1 MSTKHPL
8 SAPVLVLLLFS
19 LTLLPSC
26 QQESAPEAEFVS
38 LFNGRDLS
46 GWLGDPRLWTVV
58 DGVIVGS
65 TEQVKLTHNSF
76 LSTRI
81 SYSDFVLR
89 VSVKLLNGNSGIQFR
104 SEQFPDYVVKGYQA
118 DVAVEKYFGMLYDEG
133 GRGIM
138 EYWKSMTP
146 EGQADINS
154 AAHLDDWN
162 LYEIHSQG
170 DQIKMIL
177 NGRVVCEIED
187 PEGAGEGIIALQL
200 HTGDPMQVMFKDIE
214 VKDLSE
220 EESKRPNPQKRPYAL
235 RHRFTALEGF
245 EVEAVASDDLLGS
258 VVNLSFDHLGRPV
271 VALEHGGIHILVDGD
286 GDGDYD
292 TMKEFS
298 SEVRTAHG
306 MHFLGPG
313 DLLVN
318 SKGPQKTGLYRLRD
332 LDGDDRADEVKLIAA
347 SRGQI
352 GEHGPHAIRTGID
365 GSLYIMYGN
374 HSFPDVSVDPL
385 SPSRGLKEDHLLAR
399 YLDPRGHANTIWA
412 PAGTLH
418 RLELEKNQWSQV
430 NGGFRNAF
438 DFDIDEQGEIFTFDS
453 DMEWD
458 FGLPWYRPIRV
469 LHCTPGA
476 DYGWRTGS
484 GKFPES
490 YPDTL
495 PGTEGLGRG
504 SPVGIAFYH
513 HNTYP
518 EKYQGALFL
527 GDWSRGRILVS
538 FPKEEGS
545 SFSSSSLDFVQGH
558 PLNVTDLDIG
568 PDGFL
573 YFATGGRSTTGGL
586 YRVTWK
592 GTAQNSS
599 RDKTTGL
606 AAALEQPMHRSAWG
620 RHRISS
626 ARETL
631 GAAWETELLRVVRDK
646 QAAPRIRVR
655 ALELLQVMGPR
666 PDVELLGSLATDES
680 SQARAASVLLLGT
693 HALKHTYSILL
704 QSLEDSEPL
713 VVRRACEALLR
724 SGLGN
729 DTQIGQL
736 DLLATGLFNLLDQ
749 PDRFLRYAARLAL
762 QRLPRDSWASMVLGD
777 SIKKHPHR
785 ALEGLLAL
793 IHTQTTRN
801 QADSI
806 FGKLLEYSASLPG
819 EDLLPTYLRVCQL
832 ALIRDP
838 AAGQDH
844 RAPFISKVGPRL
856 LSRYPSKKHLLNRE
870 LEAILAY
877 MQPEGSIEAML
888 DELRP
893 ERSQEDEINT
903 VYALREIRKGWN
915 PKLRKQLVDWF
926 DRGREIAGVHPSPN
940 ASMVGFIE
948 NLWQDTLALLEPEE
962 RRQAEDRK
970 ERYLA
975 EQARRAQELMAEV
988 DSEKAEERNP
998 LSQMSFEEL
1007 NGYFEFSPMSYEQ
1020 GDVDKG
1026 RIVFRRAKC
1035 ANCHVFGNEG
1045 RGGGPD
1051 LSTAVKRFRRGEIL
1065 ESIMY
1070 PSRVISDQYTGV
1082 VVDLKNNETVTG
1094 MVAGESDSS
1103 LILITANGERI
1114 ELDKEDIVENR
1125 VSQVSI
1131 MPEDLLD
1138 TMGLSDLVDL
1148 FAFLERGSAL

>member
-1 MSTKHPL
+1 MSTKPPL

-19 LTLLPSC
+19 ISVLPSC
-26 QQESAPEAEFVS
+26 QQTPVPEPEFVS
-38 LFNGRDLS
+38 LLNGRDLA
-46 GWLGDPRLWTVV
+46 GWIGDPRLWEVA

-76 LSTRI
+76 LSTRT

-89 VSVKLLNGNSGIQFR
+89 VSVKLRNGNSGIQFR
-104 SEQFPDYVVKGYQA
+104 GEQFPDYVVKGYQA
-118 DVAVEKYFGMLYDEG
+118 DVAVETYFGMLYDEG

-138 EYWKSMTP
+138 EYWKRMTP
-146 EGQADINS
+146 QEQTHINS
-154 AAHLDDWN
+154 AARLDDWN
-162 LYEIHSQG
+162 LYEIRCQG
-170 DQIKMIL
+170 DHIKMIL
-177 NGRVVCEIED
+177 NGQVVCEIED
-187 PEGAGEGIIALQL
+187 PEGASEGIIALQL
-200 HTGDPMQVMFKDIE
+200 HVGDPMKVMFKDIE
-214 VKDLSE
+214 IKDLSE
-220 EESKRPNPQKRPYAL
+220 DESEKRKPRERAYELQ
-235 RHRFTALEGF
+235 HRFTVLEGF

-271 VALEHGGIHILVDGD
+271 VALEHGGIQILIDGD
-286 GDGDYD
+286 GDGSYD
-292 TMKEFS
+292 AMEEFS
-298 SEVRTAHG
+298 SEVQTAHG
-306 MHFLGPG
+306 MHYLGPG

-318 SKGPQKTGLYRLRD
+318 SKGPQKTGLYRLTD
-332 LDGDDRADEVKLIAA
+332 LDGDDQADEVKLIAA

-365 GSLYIMYGN
+365 GSLYVMYGN
-374 HSFPDVSVDPL
+374 HSFPDVSIDPL
-385 SPSRGLKEDHLLAR
+385 SPSRGLQEDHLLDR
-399 YLDPRGHANTIWA
+399 YLDPRGHANTVWA
-412 PAGTLH
+412 PAGTLN
-418 RLELEKNQWSQV
+418 RLDLDQNQWSQV

-495 PGTEGLGRG
+495 PGIESLGRG

-518 EKYQGALFL
+518 EKYRGALFL

-538 FPKEEGS
+538 FPKEKGA
-545 SFSSSSLDFVQGH
+545 SFSSSSIDFVQGH

-592 GTAQNSS
+592 GTDRNSP

-620 RHRISS
+620 RHRISGV
-626 ARETL
+626 REKL
-631 GAAWETELLRVVRDK
+631 GAAWGTELLKVVSDK
-646 QAAPRIRVR
+646 QAAPRTRLR

-666 PDVELLGSLATDES
+666 PDVELLRSLATDES
-680 SQARAASVLLLGT
+680 PEARAASVLLLGT

-704 QSLEDSEPL
+704 QSLQDGDPL
-713 VVRRACEALLR
+713 VLRRACEALLR
-724 SGLGN
+724 SGLRN
-729 DTQIGQL
+729 DTQIEQE
-736 DLLATGLFNLLDQ
+736 DLLLTRLFALLDQ
-749 PDRFLRYAARLAL
+749 PDRFVRYAARLAL
-762 QRLPRDSWASMVLGD
+762 QRLPRDSWAPMVLGD
-777 SIKKHPHR
+777 SIKQHPHR

-793 IHTQTTRN
+793 VHTQTTRDD
-801 QADSI
+801 ADSI
-806 FGKLLEYSASLPG
+806 FGKLLEYSDSLP
-819 EDLLPTYLRVCQL
+819 DDALLHSYLRVCQL
-832 ALIRDP
+832 ALVRDP
-838 AAGQDH
+838 VVGKDH
-844 RAPFISKVGPRL
+844 RVPFISKVGPRL
-856 LSRYPSKKHLLNRE
+856 LNRYPSKKHLLDRE
-870 LEAILAY
+870 LEFLLAY
-877 MQPEGSIEAML
+877 MQPEGSIQALL
-888 DELRP
+888 DQLQP
-893 ERSQEDEINT
+893 GRSQEDEIST
-903 VYALREIRKGWN
+903 VYALREIRNGWN
-915 PKLRKQLVDWF
+915 PQLRERLVDWF
-926 DRGREIAGVHPSPN
+926 ERGREIAGA

-948 NLWQDTLALLEPEE
+948 NLWQDTLALLEPDE
-962 RRQAEDRK
+962 RRRAEDGK

-975 EQARRAQELMAEV
+975 EQAQRARELMAEV
-988 DSEKAEERNP
+988 NSEKVEEHNP

-1007 NGYFEFSPMSYEQ
+1007 NGYFEFSPMSYED
-1020 GDVDKG
+1020 GDVDRG

-1082 VVDLKNNETVTG
+1082 VVDLKKNETVTG
-1094 MVAGESDSS
+1094 MVAGESEIS

-1114 ELDKEDIVENR
+1114 KLDKKDILEKR
-1125 VSQVSI
+1125 VSQLSI

-1138 TMGLSDLVDL
+1138 TMGLTDLVDL

>member
-1 MSTKHPL
+1 MPTKHPL
-8 SAPVLVLLLFS
+8 CAPVLVLLLFS
-19 LTLLPSC
+19 LILLSSC
-26 QQESAPEAEFVS
+26 QQESGPEPEFVS

-65 TEQVKLTHNSF
+65 TEQVKFTHNSF
-76 LSTRI
+76 LSTRT

-89 VSVKLLNGNSGIQFR
+89 ASVRLLNGNSGIQFR
-104 SEQFPDYVVKGYQA
+104 GEQFPDYVVKGYQA

-138 EYWKSMTP
+138 EYWKRMTP
-146 EGQADINS
+146 QEQADINS
-154 AAHLDDWN
+154 AARLDDWN
-162 LYEIHSQG
+162 LYEIHCQG
-170 DQIKMIL
+170 NLIKMIL
-177 NGRVVCEIED
+177 NGQVVCEIED
-187 PEGAGEGIIALQL
+187 PEGASEGIIALQL
-200 HTGDPMQVMFKDIE
+200 HRGDPMQVMFKDIE
-214 VKDLSE
+214 VKDLGGD
-220 EESKRPNPQKRPYAL
+220 ESKRRKPRERAYAL
-235 RHRFTALEGF
+235 QHRFTALEGF
-245 EVEAVASDDLLGS
+245 EVEAVVTEDLLES

-271 VALEHGGIHILVDGD
+271 VAFEHGGIHTLTDDNGD
-286 GDGDYD
+286 GEYE
-292 TMKEFS
+292 TTHNFS
-298 SEVRTAHG
+298 SEVQTAHG
-306 MHFLGPG
+306 MHYLGKG

-318 SKGPQKTGLYRLRD
+318 SKGPQGPGLYRLTD
-332 LDGDDRADEVKLIAA
+332 LDGDDQADEVKLIAA
-347 SRGQI
+347 SRGKI
-352 GEHGPHAIRTGID
+352 GEHGPHAIRTGFD
-365 GSLYIMYGN
+365 ASLYVMYGN
-374 HSFPDVSVDPL
+374 HSFPKVSVDSL
-385 SPSRGLKEDHLLAR
+385 SPSRGLKEDHLLER

-418 RLELEKNQWSQV
+418 RLELEQNQWSQI

-484 GKFPES
+484 GKFPEH

-495 PGTEGLGRG
+495 PGIEGLGRG

-527 GDWSRGRILVS
+527 GDWSRGRIRVS
-538 FPKEEGS
+538 FPKKKGAS
-545 SFSSSSLDFVQGH
+545 YSSSSIDFVQGR

-586 YRVTWK
+586 YRVVWK
-592 GTAQNSS
+592 GTDQNSS
-599 RDKTTGL
+599 RKETTGL

-626 ARETL
+626 AREKL
-631 GAAWETELLRVVRDK
+631 GATWETELLKVVREK

-666 PDVELLGSLATDES
+666 PEMELLSSLATDES
-680 SQARAASVLLLGT
+680 PEARAASVLLLGT
-693 HALKHTYSILL
+693 HSLKQTYSILL
-704 QSLEDSEPL
+704 QGLEDSEPL

-724 SGLGN
+724 SGLGAH
-729 DTQIGQL
+729 TQIEQV
-736 DLLATGLFNLLDQ
+736 DLLTTRLFDLLDR
-749 PDRFLRYAARLAL
+749 PDRFVRYAARLAL
-762 QRLPRDSWASMVLGD
+762 QRLPRGSWAPMVLAD

-793 IHTQTTRN
+793 VHTQSTR
-801 QADSI
+801 AESDSI
-806 FGKLLEYSASLPG
+806 FGKLLEYSGSLP
-819 EDLLPTYLRVCQL
+819 DDALLHSYLRVCQL

-844 RAPFISKVGPRL
+844 RAPFISRVGPRL
-856 LSRYPSKKHLLNRE
+856 LSRYPSKKHLLDRE
-870 LEAILAY
+870 LELLLAY
-877 MQPEGSIEAML
+877 MRPPGSIEAML
-888 DELRP
+888 DQLHP
-893 ERSQEDEINT
+893 GRSQEDEIST
-903 VYALREIRKGWN
+903 VYALREIRKGWTAQ
-915 PKLRKQLVDWF
+915 LRERLVDWF
-926 DRGREIAGVHPSPN
+926 DRGREIAGA
-940 ASMVGFIE
+940 ASMAGFIE

-962 RRQAEDRK
+962 RRQAENRK

-988 DSEKAEERNP
+988 NSEKVEERNP

-1020 GDVDKG
+1020 GDVGKG

-1035 ANCHVFGNEG
+1035 ANCHVFGTEG

-1070 PSRVISDQYTGV
+1070 PSRVISDQYTAV
-1082 VVDLKNNETVTG
+1082 VVDLKNNETLTG
-1094 MVAGESDSS
+1094 MVAGESDAS

-1114 ELDKEDIVENR
+1114 ELDKTNIVENR
-1125 VSQVSI
+1125 LSQVSI

>member
-1 MSTKHPL
+1 MPSKVAHL
-8 SAPVLVLLLFS
+8 LVLLFFS
-19 LTLLPSC
+19 VTFLPSC
-26 QQESAPEAEFVS
+26 QQESGPKAEFVS

-58 DGVIVGS
+58 DGVMVGS

-76 LSTRI
+76 LSTRT

-89 VSVKLLNGNSGIQFR
+89 VSVKLRNGNSGIQFR
-104 SEQFPDYVVKGYQA
+104 GEQFPNYVVKGYQA

-133 GRGIM
+133 RRGIM
-138 EYWKSMTP
+138 EYWKHLTP
-146 EGQADINS
+146 EEQADINS
-154 AAHLDDWN
+154 AARLDDWN
-162 LYEIHSQG
+162 LYEIHCQG
-170 DQIKMIL
+170 DLIKMIL
-177 NGRVVCEIED
+177 NGQVVCEIED
-187 PEGAGEGIIALQL
+187 PEGVGEGIIALQL

-214 VKDLSE
+214 VKDLGDG
-220 EESKRPNPQKRPYAL
+220 ESKRKPRERAYAL
-235 RHRFTALEGF
+235 KHRFTVLEDF
-245 EVEAVASDDLLGS
+245 EVEVVASDDLLGS

-271 VALEHGGIHILVDGD
+271 VALEHGGIHILVDDD
-286 GDGDYD
+286 GDGQYD
-292 TMKEFS
+292 SMKEFS
-298 SEVRTAHG
+298 SEVQTAHG
-306 MHFLGPG
+306 MHYLGPG

-318 SKGPQKTGLYRLRD
+318 SKGPQKTGLYRLTDR
-332 LDGDDRADEVKLIAA
+332 DGDDQADEVKLLAA

-352 GEHGPHAIRTGID
+352 GEHGPHAIRTGLD

-374 HSFPDVSVDPL
+374 HSFPDVSIDPL
-385 SPSRGLKEDHLLAR
+385 SPSRGLGEDHLLDR
-399 YLDPRGHANTIWA
+399 YLDPRGHANTVWA

-418 RLELEKNQWSQV
+418 RLELEENQWSQV

-469 LHCTPGA
+469 LHTTPGA

-495 PGTEGLGRG
+495 PGIESLGRG

-518 EKYQGALFL
+518 EKYRGALFL

-538 FPKEEGS
+538 FPEQKGA
-545 SFSSSSLDFVQGH
+545 SFNSSSIDFVQGH

-592 GTAQNSS
+592 GPNQHGS
-599 RDKTTGL
+599 RDKTGL

-626 ARETL
+626 VRKEL
-631 GAAWETELLRVVRDK
+631 GTAWGTELLEVVRDTG
-646 QAAPRIRVR
+646 AAPRIRVR

-666 PDVELLGSLATDES
+666 PDVALLGSLAADES
-680 SQARAASVLLLGT
+680 PEARAASILLLGT
-693 HALKHTYSILL
+693 HDLKQTYSILL

-713 VVRRACEALLR
+713 VLRRACEALLR
-724 SGLGN
+724 SGLGSDAKIEQEN
-729 DTQIGQL
+729 M
-736 DLLATGLFNLLDQ
+736 LLTGLFDLLDRS
-749 PDRFLRYAARLAL
+749 DRFVRYAARLAL
-762 QRLPRDSWASMVLGD
+762 QRLPRDSWAPMVLDD
-777 SIKKHPHR
+777 SIKTHPHR

-793 IHTQTTRN
+793 VHTQTTRDE
-801 QADSI
+801 ADSI
-806 FGKLLEYSASLPG
+806 FEKLLEYSESLP
-819 EDLLPTYLRVCQL
+819 DDALLHSYLRVCQL

-838 AAGQDH
+838 ATGEDH

-856 LSRYPSKKHLLNRE
+856 LSRYPSKKHLLDRE
-870 LEAILAY
+870 LEFLLAH

-888 DELRP
+888 DQLQP
-893 ERSQEDEINT
+893 GRSQEDEIST
-903 VYALREIRKGWN
+903 VYALREIHNGWN
-915 PKLRKQLVDWF
+915 PQLRERLVDWF
-926 DRGREIAGVHPSPN
+926 DRGREITGA
-940 ASMVGFIE
+940 ASMRGFIE
-948 NLWQDTLALLEPEE
+948 NLWQDTLSLLEPEE

-975 EQARRAQELMAEV
+975 EQARRAQELMAEL
-988 DSEKAEERNP
+988 DSEKVEERNP

-1007 NGYFEFSPMSYEQ
+1007 NGYFEYSPMSYED

-1026 RIVFRRAKC
+1026 RTVFRRAKC
-1035 ANCHVFGNEG
+1035 ANCHVFGEEG

-1082 VVDLKNNETVTG
+1082 VVDLKDNQTVTG

-1114 ELDKEDIVENR
+1114 ELEKANIVEQR
-1125 VSQVSI
+1125 LSQVSI

-1138 TMGLSDLVDL
+1138 TMGLDDLVDL
-1148 FAFLERGSAL
+1148 FAFLERGSTI